1 MTATDT
7 SFNLFNSLKPYLI
20 PVGFSIVG
28 VGLFI
33 TAFVFATNYMGNST
47 DWNTIQKYIP
57 GMVGN
62 GLAGGLVIAIALVFF
77 YYNAAPS
84 NAIGIYVPL
93 FMSALAMCFAY
104 VAIAVSCMNQS

>member
-1 MTATDT
+1 MATTDT
-7 SFNLFNSLKPYLI
+7 GSSIMSSLAPYLI
-20 PVGFSIVG
+20 PIGFSVVG

-47 DWNTIQKYIP
+47 NWHTIQKYIP

-62 GLAGGLVIAIALVFF
+62 GLAGGLVIGIALVFF

-84 NAIGIYVPL
+84 TTIGVYVPL
-93 FMSALAMCFAY
+93 VMSALAMCFAY